1 MKPFFKIFWSIVAS
15 AAITACSSAAKEEKK
30 AEKAPEIQE
39 VAVAEVQEMRPS
51 KQILLPGELKPWHRV
66 SLYAKVKGFVRSVQA
81 DRGSWVRKGQVLAQ
95 LDAPEV
101 VSELSQ
107 AQAQMQSQEA
117 ALVEQTARFR
127 ASRLTYNRLLQ
138 TSRVEGAV
146 SAHEMDQAQ
155 AKMLADSAMVA
166 IAVGN
171 VQAGRS
177 FYQTK
182 TEMRQYLT
190 IVAPFDGIITER
202 NISAGALVG
211 AGDSNAKPLFVLEDS
226 RTLRLTVA
234 IPEAFANQL
243 PAKSAV
249 TFTVN
254 AMPERQFNARFA
266 RSAESLVEANRSM
279 LAEFDVDNSTRQL
292 KSGMYAEVKLPVERT
307 GTTLFVPKTSVVS
320 SSEKTFVIRVKDNKA
335 EWVSVEKGNV
345 IDSLVE
351 VFGTLQPKEIIV
363 QAASEEIR
371 DGQSLKIS
379 RK

>member
-1 MKPFFKIFWSIVAS
+1 MKSFLNIFWSIAAS

-30 AEKAPEIQE
+30 APKAPEIQQ
-39 VAVAEVQEMRPS
+39 VTVAEVQEMRPS
-51 KQILLPGELKPWHRV
+51 KQILLPGELKPWNRV

-81 DRGSWVRKGQVLAQ
+81 DRGSWVRKGQILAQ

-107 AQAQMQSQEA
+107 AQAQMQAQAA
-117 ALVEQTARFR
+117 ALVEQTARFG

-138 TSRVEGAV
+138 TNRVEGAV

-166 IAVGN
+166 IAAGN

-243 PAKSAV
+243 PNKSAV
-249 TFTVN
+249 TFMVN

-279 LAEFDVDNSTRQL
+279 LAEFDVDNKARQL

-335 EWVSVEKGNV
+335 EWVAVEKGNV

-351 VFGTLQPKEIIV
+351 VFGSLQPKEIIV
-363 QAASEEIR
+363 QTASEEIR
-371 DGQSLKIS
+371 DGQPLKIT
-379 RK
+379 KK

>member
-1 MKPFFKIFWSIVAS
+1 MKSFLKILWPIAAS
-15 AAITACSSAAKEEKK
+15 ASITACSSEAKEEKK
-30 AEKAPEIQE
+30 TSKEPEIQQ
-39 VAVAEVQEMRPS
+39 VTVAEVQEMRPS
-51 KQILLPGELKPWHRV
+51 KLILLPGELKPWNRV
-66 SLYAKVKGFVRSVQA
+66 NLYAKVKGFVRTVQV

-95 LDAPEV
+95 LDAPEII
-101 VSELSQ
+101 SELSQ
-107 AQAQMQSQEA
+107 AQAQIQSQEA

-138 TSRVEGAV
+138 TNRVEGAV

-166 IAVGN
+166 IASSN

-182 TEMRQYLT
+182 AELRQYLT

-211 AGDSNAKPLFVLEDS
+211 AGDNNSKPLFVLEDS

-243 PAKSAV
+243 RDKSDV

-254 AMPERQFNARFA
+254 AIPERQFNAKMA
-266 RSAESLVEANRSM
+266 RSAQSLVEANRSM
-279 LAEFDVDNSTRQL
+279 LAEFDFDNPAHLL

-307 GTTLFVPKTSVVS
+307 GMTLFVPKTSVVS
-320 SSEKTFVIRVKDNKA
+320 SSEKTFVIRVINNKA
-335 EWVSVEKGNV
+335 EWVAVEKGNV
-345 IDSLVE
+345 LDSLVE
-351 VFGTLQPKEIIV
+351 VFGTIQPKEIIV
-363 QAASEEIR
+363 KSASEEIR
-371 DGQSLKIS
+371 DGQALKIS
-379 RK
+379 NK